1 MCSKCV
7 YHSRM
12 FIVQLQDHAV
22 SVYNPFL
29 NLTLWTKENYRY
41 VCYEICC
48 STLPVYEIDVKLLSL
63 LSSGRDIF
71 HYTWDLI
78 FYLRPVTYN
87 DEDSFLQE
95 ESKDNMQHVTI
106 VNHNFFKSYVSE
118 DNCIHKR
125 VSMRLQRKQ
134 KYAKNVIPE
143 IISSC
148 VSLRLLN
155 TRSIF
160 VRSGS
165 SVTIHYQ
172 FLYSE
177 FKK

>member
-1 MCSKCV
+1 MTKSNYIWICVPLITINPWYMIPIKLYMCSKCV

-29 NLTLWTKENYRY
+29 NFTLWTKENYRF

-48 STLPVYEIDVKLLSL
+48 STLPVYDIDVKLLSL

-71 HYTWDLI
+71 YYTWDLI

-87 DEDSFLQE
+87 YEDGFLQE

-106 VNHNFFKSYVSE
+106 DLF
-118 DNCIHKR
+118 
-125 VSMRLQRKQ
+125 
-134 KYAKNVIPE
+134 
-143 IISSC
+143 
-148 VSLRLLN
+148 
-155 TRSIF
+155 
-160 VRSGS
+160 
-165 SVTIHYQ
+165 
-172 FLYSE
+172 
-177 FKK
+177 